1 MSIAENKVIAAGT
14 SEGDQE
20 LQSRSQLGAKE
31 LLREVGS
38 VLRMSESEAAALGQV
53 EHEVSEDQTMI
64 INMGPQHPSTHGVL
78 RLMLELQGETVL
90 RCKPIIGYLHTGME
104 KTGESLTYMQ
114 GGTNVTRM
122 DYLSPLNNELVFSL
136 AVEKLLGI
144 ENDIPERAVWMR
156 MLLSELN
163 RMSSHLLFLATN
175 GMDIG
180 AVSMM
185 LYGWRERED
194 VLRFFQKVTGLRMNH
209 NFIRPG
215 GLAADLPAGWRDDVL
230 DILENLPSRLEEYD
244 ILMTGQPIWRE
255 RLQGVGAITARE
267 AMALG
272 ATGPILRSTGVAW
285 DLRRDMPYL
294 RYDDVEFDVIVGQY
308 GDAYDRYSIRFNE
321 IRESMRIVYQILDRM
336 PSGDFRIQN
345 KKVTPPPRARIDES
359 MEALIHHFKIFTEG
373 FKVPE
378 GEVYVAIESPRGEIG
393 CYIVSDGS
401 STPYR
406 MHMWAPSFVTIQ
418 ALPHMMR
425 GGLVA
430 DAVAVISSVDPVLGE
445 VDR

>member
-1 MSIAENKVIAAGT
+1 MTIISAGT
-14 SEGDQE
+14 AEGGQE
-20 LQSRSQLGAKE
+20 LLSRSELTAKE

-38 VLRMSESEAAALGQV
+38 VLRLSETEAALLA
-53 EHEVSEDQTMI
+53 EVQTEAPEDQTMI

-104 KTGESLTYMQ
+104 KTGEALTYMQ

-144 ENDIPERAVWMR
+144 DGDIPERAVWMR

-175 GMDIG
+175 GMDLG

-230 DILENLPSRLEEYD
+230 AILEGLPSRLEEYD

-255 RLQGVGAITARE
+255 RLQGVGVITAQE
-267 AMALG
+267 AIALG
-272 ATGPILRSTGVAW
+272 ATGPILRSTGIAW

-294 RYDDVEFDVIVGQY
+294 RYDELDFDVIVGQY

-321 IRESMRIVYQILDRM
+321 IRESMRIVYQILERM

-401 STPYR
+401 SNPYR
-406 MHMWAPSFVTIQ
+406 MHVRAPSFVNIQ
-418 ALPHMMR
+418 TMPHMMR

>member
-1 MSIAENKVIAAGT
+1 MTSVENIFRTNEGAQEMRPR
-14 SEGDQE
+14 SEI
-20 LQSRSQLGAKE
+20 SAKE
-31 LLREVGS
+31 ILREVGS
-38 VLRMSESEAAALGQV
+38 VLRMSEAEVAKLGQMPADAD
-53 EHEVSEDQTMI
+53 EDQTMI

-78 RLMLELQGETVL
+78 RLMLELQGEKVL

-104 KTGESLTYMQ
+104 KTGEELTYMQ

-122 DYLSPLNNELVFSL
+122 DYLSPLNNELVFSM

-163 RMSSHLLFLATN
+163 RMSSHLLFLASN
-175 GMDIG
+175 GMDLG

-185 LYGWRERED
+185 LYGWREREE

-215 GLAADLPAGWRDDVL
+215 GVAADLPPGWRDDGL
-230 DILENLPSRLEEYD
+230 TILEMLPGRLAEYD
-244 ILMTGQPIWRE
+244 ILMTDQPIWRE
-255 RLQGVGAITARE
+255 RLQGVGVITADE
-267 AMALG
+267 ALALG
-272 ATGPILRSTGVAW
+272 TSGPILRSTGVAW
-285 DLRRDMPYL
+285 DLRRDQPYL
-294 RYDDVEFDVIVGQY
+294 HYDEVEFDVIVGSY
-308 GDAYDRYSIRFNE
+308 GDAFDRYAIRINE
-321 IRESMRIVYQILDRM
+321 IRESIRIVHQVLDAM
-336 PSGDFRIQN
+336 PLGDYRIQN

-393 CYIVSDGS
+393 CYIVSDGGPK
-401 STPYR
+401 PYR
-406 MHMWAPSFVTIQ
+406 IHMRAPSFVNIQ

-430 DAVAVISSVDPVLGE
+430 DAVAVISSIDPVLGE

>member
-1 MSIAENKVIAAGT
+1 MTIISAGT
-14 SEGDQE
+14 AEGGQE
-20 LQSRSQLGAKE
+20 LLSRSELTAKE

-38 VLRMSESEAAALGQV
+38 VLRLSETEAALLA
-53 EHEVSEDQTMI
+53 EVQTEAPEDQTMI

-104 KTGESLTYMQ
+104 KTGEALTYMQ

-144 ENDIPERAVWMR
+144 DGDIPERAVWMR

-175 GMDIG
+175 GMDLG

-230 DILENLPSRLEEYD
+230 AILEGLPSRLEEYD

-255 RLQGVGAITARE
+255 RLQGVGVITAQE
-267 AMALG
+267 AIALG

-294 RYDDVEFDVIVGQY
+294 HYDEVDFDVIVGQY

-321 IRESMRIVYQILDRM
+321 IRESMRIVYQVLERM

-378 GEVYVAIESPRGEIG
+378 GEVYVSIESPRGEIG

-401 STPYR
+401 SNPYR
-406 MHMWAPSFVTIQ
+406 MHVRAPSFVNIQ
-418 ALPHMMR
+418 TMPHMMR

-430 DAVAVISSVDPVLGE
+430 DAVAVISSVDPVLGA

>member
-1 MSIAENKVIAAGT
+1 
-14 SEGDQE
+14 
-20 LQSRSQLGAKE
+20 
-31 LLREVGS
+31 
-38 VLRMSESEAAALGQV
+38 VLRLSEAEAAKLA
-53 EHEVSEDQTMI
+53 EVQTEAPEDQTMI

-144 ENDIPERAVWMR
+144 DGEIPERAVWMR

-185 LYGWRERED
+185 LYGWREREE

-230 DILENLPSRLEEYD
+230 EILENLPSRLEEYD
-244 ILMTGQPIWRE
+244 ILMTGQPIWRD

-272 ATGPILRSTGVAW
+272 ATGPILRSTGVPW
-285 DLRRDMPYL
+285 DLRREMPYL
-294 RYDDVEFDVIVGQY
+294 RYDDVEFDVIVGQH
-308 GDAYDRYSIRFNE
+308 GDAYDRYAIRFNE

-336 PSGDFRIQN
+336 PSGDYRIQN

-406 MHMWAPSFVTIQ
+406 MHMRAPSFVNIQ

>member
-1 MSIAENKVIAAGT
+1 MTIISAGT
-14 SEGDQE
+14 AEGGQE
-20 LQSRSQLGAKE
+20 LLSRSELTAKE

-38 VLRMSESEAAALGQV
+38 VLRLSETEAALLAEV
-53 EHEVSEDQTMI
+53 ETEAPEDQTMI

-122 DYLSPLNNELVFSL
+122 DYLSPLNNELVFSM

-144 ENDIPERAVWMR
+144 DGDIPERAVWMR

-175 GMDIG
+175 GMDLG

-215 GLAADLPAGWRDDVL
+215 GVAADLPAGWRDDVL
-230 DILENLPSRLEEYD
+230 AILEGLPSRLEEYD

-255 RLQGVGAITARE
+255 RLQGVGVITAQE
-267 AMALG
+267 AIALG

-294 RYDDVEFDVIVGQY
+294 HYDQLEFDVIVGQY

-321 IRESMRIVYQILDRM
+321 IRESMRIVYQVLDCM

-401 STPYR
+401 SNPYR
-406 MHMWAPSFVTIQ
+406 MHVRAPSFVNVQTM
-418 ALPHMMR
+418 PHMMR

>member
-1 MSIAENKVIAAGT
+1 MTIISAGT
-14 SEGDQE
+14 AEGGQE
-20 LQSRSQLGAKE
+20 LLSRSELTAKE

-38 VLRMSESEAAALGQV
+38 VLRLSETEAALLAEV
-53 EHEVSEDQTMI
+53 ETEAPEDQTMI

-104 KTGESLTYMQ
+104 KTGEALTYMQ

-122 DYLSPLNNELVFSL
+122 DYLSPLNNELVFSM

-144 ENDIPERAVWMR
+144 DGDIPERAVWMR

-175 GMDIG
+175 GMDLG

-215 GLAADLPAGWRDDVL
+215 GVAADLPAGWRDDVL
-230 DILENLPSRLEEYD
+230 AILEGLPSRLEEYD

-255 RLQGVGAITARE
+255 RLQGVGVITAQE
-267 AMALG
+267 AIALG

-285 DLRRDMPYL
+285 DLRRDLPYL
-294 RYDDVEFDVIVGQY
+294 HYDQLEFDVIVGQY
-308 GDAYDRYSIRFNE
+308 GDAYERYSIRFNE
-321 IRESMRIVYQILDRM
+321 IRESMRIVYQILDCM

-378 GEVYVAIESPRGEIG
+378 GEVYVSIESPRGEIG

-401 STPYR
+401 SNPYR
-406 MHMWAPSFVTIQ
+406 MHVRAPSFVNIQ
-418 ALPHMMR
+418 TMPHMMR

>member
-1 MSIAENKVIAAGT
+1 MTIISAGT
-14 SEGDQE
+14 AEGGQE
-20 LQSRSQLGAKE
+20 LLSRSELTAKE

-38 VLRMSESEAAALGQV
+38 VLRLSETEAALLA
-53 EHEVSEDQTMI
+53 EVQTEAPEDQTMI

-122 DYLSPLNNELVFSL
+122 DYLSPLNNELVFSM

-144 ENDIPERAVWMR
+144 DGDIPERAVWMR

-175 GMDIG
+175 GMDLG

-185 LYGWRERED
+185 LYGWREREE

-215 GLAADLPAGWRDDVL
+215 GVAADLPAGWRDDVL
-230 DILENLPSRLEEYD
+230 AILEGLPSRLEEYD

-255 RLQGVGAITARE
+255 RLQGVGVITAQE
-267 AMALG
+267 AIALG

-294 RYDDVEFDVIVGQY
+294 HYDEMEFDVIVGQY

-321 IRESMRIVYQILDRM
+321 IRESMRIVYQVLDCM

-401 STPYR
+401 SNPYR
-406 MHMWAPSFVTIQ
+406 MHVRAPSFVNVQTM
-418 ALPHMMR
+418 PHMMR

>member
-1 MSIAENKVIAAGT
+1 MSTVISAGT
-14 SEGDQE
+14 HEGGQE
-20 LQSRSQLGAKE
+20 LRARSELSPKE
-31 LLREVGS
+31 LFREVGA
-38 VLRMSESEAAALGQV
+38 VLRMSEAEAAKLA
-53 EHEVSEDQTMI
+53 EVQTEAPEDQTMI

-144 ENDIPERAVWMR
+144 DQDIPERAVWMR

-175 GMDIG
+175 GMDLG

-185 LYGWRERED
+185 LYGWREREE

-230 DILENLPSRLEEYD
+230 EILENLPSRLEEYD

-272 ATGPILRSTGVAW
+272 ATGPILRSTGVPW
-285 DLRRDMPYL
+285 DLRREMPYL
-294 RYDDVEFDVIVGQY
+294 RYDDVEFDVVVGQH
-308 GDAYDRYSIRFNE
+308 GDAYDRYAIRFNE

-336 PSGDFRIQN
+336 PAGDFRIQN

-406 MHMWAPSFVTIQ
+406 MHMRAPSFVNIQ

>member
-1 MSIAENKVIAAGT
+1 MRAR
-14 SEGDQE
+14 SEI
-20 LQSRSQLGAKE
+20 SAKE
-31 LLREVGS
+31 ILREVGS
-38 VLRMSESEAAALGQV
+38 VLRMSEAEAAKLGQIPADAD
-53 EHEVSEDQTMI
+53 EDQTMI

-78 RLMLELQGETVL
+78 RLMLELQGEKVL

-104 KTGESLTYMQ
+104 KTGEELTYMQ

-122 DYLSPLNNELVFSL
+122 DYLSPLNNELVFSM

-175 GMDIG
+175 GMDLG

-185 LYGWRERED
+185 LYGWREREE

-215 GLAADLPAGWRDDVL
+215 GVAADLPAGWRDDVL
-230 DILENLPSRLEEYD
+230 EILEMLPGRLAEYD
-244 ILMTGQPIWRE
+244 ILMTDQPIWRE
-255 RLQGVGAITARE
+255 RLQGVGVITADE
-267 AMALG
+267 ALALG
-272 ATGPILRSTGVAW
+272 TSGPILRSTGVAW
-285 DLRRDMPYL
+285 DLRRDQPYL
-294 RYDDVEFDVIVGQY
+294 HYDKVEFDVIVGSY
-308 GDAYDRYSIRFNE
+308 GDAFDRYAIRINE
-321 IRESMRIVYQILDRM
+321 IRESIRIVYQILDAM
-336 PSGDFRIQN
+336 PQGDYRIQN

-378 GEVYVAIESPRGEIG
+378 GEVYAAIESPRGEIG
-393 CYIVSDGS
+393 CYIVSDGGPK
-401 STPYR
+401 PYR
-406 MHMWAPSFVTIQ
+406 IHMRAPSFVNIQ

-430 DAVAVISSVDPVLGE
+430 DAVAVISSIDPVLGE